1 MTKRNTAR
9 NTTISIAPQPDKA
22 NLSKGQLTF
31 NKLVKQIA
39 ASREKLARWQAFM
52 LTFERRVAI
61 EHAPLVETFRALQA
75 KMVRA
80 FDKAL
85 DRKGLTKSEQ
95 NVLRQLICE
104 MAEHLIVDTDSKELK
119 AIYNKHSGSDFDAEE
134 EAAVGSMKAAVE
146 EMYGVDL
153 GDISDLNSPE
163 DILAHLQE
171 QMESES
177 QLREEEKEKHE
188 TRRKTAKQLAKE
200 AKLKAEA
207 DQTSLSIR
215 EVYRKLV
222 SALHPDREPDTKER
236 ERKTGLMQRV
246 NQAYEKKD
254 LLQLLELQLELEQ
267 IDAATIANLSE
278 DRLKHFNKILQD
290 QLTELQDEI
299 EYEEMPLRVRFN
311 LPNRDID
318 PDVVMSRLTREVR
331 ELKRNVKIIEKD
343 LLAARDLAALKSLIK
358 DYKRDAKE
366 RAKYDEDDLFF

>member
-1 MTKRNTAR
+1 MIKP
-9 NTTISIAPQPDKA
+9 NTTLRIAPQPDKA
-22 NLSKGQLTF
+22 NLSKGQQTF

-39 ASREKLARWQAFM
+39 ASREKLKQWQLFM
-52 LTFERRVAI
+52 VTFDQRVAK
-61 EHAPLVETFRALQA
+61 EHVPVLESFRTLQA
-75 KMVRA
+75 AMVRA
-80 FDKAL
+80 LDQAL
-85 DRKGLTKSEQ
+85 DRKGLTKSER
-95 NVLRQLICE
+95 NVLQQLVCE
-104 MAEHLIVDTDSKELK
+104 MAEHLIVDTDDEELK
-119 AIYNKHSGSDFDAEE
+119 AIYNKHSETDFDEEE
-134 EAAVGSMKAAVE
+134 EAVLDSIKVAVE
-146 EMYGVDL
+146 KMYGIDL
-153 GDISDLNSPE
+153 DDAADLKSPG

-171 QMESES
+171 QMESENL
-177 QLREEEKEKHE
+177 LREAEKEKHE

-200 AKLKAEA
+200 AKLKDEA

-222 SALHPDREPDTKER
+222 SALHPDREPDAKER

-278 DRLKHFNKILQD
+278 DRLKHFNKILQE
-290 QLTELQDEI
+290 QLLELQDEI
-299 EYEEMPLRVRFN
+299 QYEEIPLRVRFN

-331 ELKRNVKIIEKD
+331 ELKRNTKIIERD
-343 LLAARDLAALKSLIK
+343 LLAARDLVALKSLIK

>member
-1 MTKRNTAR
+1 MNKA
-9 NTTISIAPQPDKA
+9 NTTLSIALQPDKA
-22 NLSKGQLTF
+22 NLSKGQQTF

-39 ASREKLARWQAFM
+39 ASREKLTQWQAFL
-52 LTFERRVAI
+52 LTFERRVAS
-61 EHAPLVETFRALQA
+61 EHAPLIENFRGLQA
-75 KMVRA
+75 TMVRA
-80 FDKAL
+80 LDKAL

-95 NVLRQLICE
+95 KVLRQLICE
-104 MAEHLIVDTDSKELK
+104 MAEHLIVDTDSEELK
-119 AIYNKHSGSDFDAEE
+119 AIYNKYSETDFDEEE
-134 EAAVGSMKAAVE
+134 EAVVDSIKAAVE
-146 EMYGVDL
+146 KMYGIDL
-153 GDISDLNSPE
+153 DDVADLKSPD

-171 QMESES
+171 QMEAENL
-177 QLREEEKEKHE
+177 LREEEKEKHE

-222 SALHPDREPDTKER
+222 SALHPDREPDAKER

-278 DRLKHFNKILQD
+278 DRLKHFNKILQE
-290 QLTELQDEI
+290 QLLELQDEI
-299 EYEEMPLRVRFN
+299 SYEEMPLRVRFN

-318 PDVVMSRLTREVR
+318 PDVVMSRLSREVR
-331 ELKRNVKIIEKD
+331 ELKRNTKILERD
-343 LLAARDLAALKSLIK
+343 LLAARDLVSLKSLIK

>member
-1 MTKRNTAR
+1 MTKANTKLR
-9 NTTISIAPQPDKA
+9 IAPQPDKA

-39 ASREKLARWQAFM
+39 TSREKLARWQAFL
-52 LTFERRVAI
+52 LTFEHRVAS
-61 EHAPLVETFRALQA
+61 EHAPLIETFRALQA
-75 KMVRA
+75 KIVRV

-104 MAEHLIVDTDSKELK
+104 MAEHLIVDTDSEELK

-134 EAAVGSMKAAVE
+134 EAAVDSMKAAIE
-146 EMYGVDL
+146 KMYGVDL
-153 GDISDLNSPE
+153 GAMGNSADLNSPE

-331 ELKRNVKIIEKD
+331 ELKRNVKLIEED